1 MRQLMHKT
9 TIATLFAAAA
19 LAGFSGAA
27 SADPAPKMPFATM
40 AELPIVEKHVYD
52 EDANADK
59 VVDEA
64 LARAKKNNKLLL
76 IDLGGNWC
84 PDCIILH
91 NLMEVPE
98 MKKFVDTHYE
108 VALVDVG
115 RFDKNAQIGA
125 RYGYNTRLKGVPT
138 VLVVDPKTNKV
149 INGERVFALST
160 ARSQT
165 PQALADYLANWTNPN
180 PQ

>member
-1 MRQLMHKT
+1 MRRLNRKT
-9 TIATLFAAAA
+9 SAMLFAAA

-27 SADPAPKMPFATM
+27 AAAPAPKMPFNTM

-64 LARAKKNNKLLL
+64 LARAKKSNKLLL

-91 NLMEVPE
+91 NIMEVPE

-115 RFDKNAQIGA
+115 RFDKNPQIGA
-125 RYGYNTRLKGVPT
+125 RY
-138 VLVVDPKTNKV
+138 
-149 INGERVFALST
+149 
-160 ARSQT
+160 
-165 PQALADYLANWTNPN
+165 
-180 PQ
+180 

>member
-1 MRQLMHKT
+1 MRQLMHMPT
-9 TIATLFAAAA
+9 AMLFAAA

-64 LARAKKNNKLLL
+64 LAHAKKNNKLLL

>member
-1 MRQLMHKT
+1 M
-9 TIATLFAAAA
+9 LFAATA

-40 AELPIVEKHVYD
+40 AELPIIEKHVYD

-64 LARAKKNNKLLL
+64 LARAKKSNKLLL

-98 MKKFVDTHYE
+98 MKKFVDAHYE
-108 VALVDVG
+108 VALIDVG

-149 INGERVFALST
+149 INGDRVFALST

>member
-1 MRQLMHKT
+1 MRKT
-9 TIATLFAAAA
+9 TAMLFAATA

-27 SADPAPKMPFATM
+27 SADPTPKMPFATM
-40 AELPIVEKHVYD
+40 AELPIIEKHVYD

-64 LARAKKNNKLLL
+64 LARAKKSNKLLL

-91 NLMEVPE
+91 NLMEVPD

>member
-1 MRQLMHKT
+1 MRKLSVV
-9 TIATLFAAAA
+9 LFAAAA
-19 LAGFSGAA
+19 LAGISGTAM
-27 SADPAPKMPFATM
+27 ADPAPKMPFATM

-91 NLMEVPE
+91 NIMEVPE
-98 MKKFVDTHYE
+98 MKKFIDAHYE

-115 RFDKNAQIGA
+115 RFDKNPQIGA

-165 PQALADYLANWTNPN
+165 PQDLADYLAHWTDPN

>member
-1 MRQLMHKT
+1 MRKSTAM
-9 TIATLFAAAA
+9 LFAATA
-19 LAGFSGAA
+19 LVGLSSAA
-27 SADPAPKMPFATM
+27 SAAPAPKMPFNTM

-59 VVDEA
+59 VVDDA
-64 LARAKKNNKLLL
+64 LARAKKNKKLLL

-138 VLVVDPKTNKV
+138 VLVVDPSTNKV
-149 INGERVFALST
+149 INGDRVFALST
-160 ARSQT
+160 ARSQS
-165 PQALADYLANWTNPN
+165 PQDLADYLAHWTDPN

>member
-1 MRQLMHKT
+1 MRKLSVV
-9 TIATLFAAAA
+9 LFAAAA
-19 LAGFSGAA
+19 LAGISGPAM
-27 SADPAPKMPFATM
+27 ADPAPKMPFATM

-59 VVDEA
+59 VVDDA

-98 MKKFVDTHYE
+98 MKKFIDSHYE

>member
-1 MRQLMHKT
+1 MRKLHVL
-9 TIATLFAAAA
+9 LFAAAA
-19 LAGFSGAA
+19 LTGFAGTA

-59 VVDEA
+59 VVDDA

-98 MKKFVDTHYE
+98 MKKFIDAHYE

>member
-1 MRQLMHKT
+1 MRK
-9 TIATLFAAAA
+9 TIAVLFAAAA
-19 LAGFSGAA
+19 LAGFSGAV
-27 SADPAPKMPFATM
+27 SADPAPKMPFTTM

-64 LARAKKNNKLLL
+64 LASAKKNNKLLL

-98 MKKFVDTHYE
+98 MKKFVDAHYQ

>member
-1 MRQLMHKT
+1 MRKLSV
-9 TIATLFAAAA
+9 LFFAAVALTGVSTAA
-19 LAGFSGAA
+19 Y
-27 SADPAPKMPFATM
+27 ADPAPKMPFATM

-59 VVDEA
+59 VVDDA

-98 MKKFVDTHYE
+98 MKKFVDNHYE

>member
-1 MRQLMHKT
+1 MRKSTAM
-9 TIATLFAAAA
+9 LFAAAA
-19 LAGFSGAA
+19 LAALSGAA
-27 SADPAPKMPFATM
+27 SAAPAPKMPFNTM
-40 AELPIVEKHVYD
+40 AELPIVEKHAYD

-59 VVDEA
+59 VVDDA
-64 LARAKKNNKLLL
+64 LARAKKNKKLLL

-91 NLMEVPE
+91 NIMEVPE
-98 MKKFVDTHYE
+98 VKKFVDTHYE

-115 RFDKNAQIGA
+115 RFDKNGQIGA

-138 VLVVDPKTNKV
+138 VLVVDPNTNKV
-149 INGERVFALST
+149 INGDRVFALST

-165 PQALADYLANWTNPN
+165 PQDLADYLARWTEPN